1 MKPAS
6 PRKAIDET
14 DMQTLLMPGALAMP
28 AALLRAP
35 NLARSMGLTLGNCAA
50 NDNFD
55 DDPPPC
61 ASAPVVRPSSE
72 IEEDDA
78 EARDRAVA
86 QRWARRVPA

>member
-1 MKPAS
+1 MKRAS
-6 PRKAIDET
+6 PRKANDET

-35 NLARSMGLTLGNCAA
+35 NLSRSLGLALENSAA

-61 ASAPVVRPSSE
+61 ASAPVVRPSTNL
-72 IEEDDA
+72 EEDQADSL
-78 EARDRAVA
+78 ERAVA
-86 QRWARRVPA
+86 ARWARRV